1 MNYYNPYFMMY
12 PSAGPRLFGSIRNS
26 LRGLNFSG
34 ILNGTQRTLNIIN
47 QAIPLVKQVRPV
59 LRNAGTMFKVMN
71 EFKKTDT
78 HKNINSNY
86 HNNYSNDENME
97 KYDEGPKFFL

>member
-1 MNYYNPYFMMY
+1 
-12 PSAGPRLFGSIRNS
+12 
-26 LRGLNFSG
+26 
-34 ILNGTQRTLNIIN
+34 
-47 QAIPLVKQVRPV
+47 
-59 LRNAGTMFKVMN
+59 MFKVMN